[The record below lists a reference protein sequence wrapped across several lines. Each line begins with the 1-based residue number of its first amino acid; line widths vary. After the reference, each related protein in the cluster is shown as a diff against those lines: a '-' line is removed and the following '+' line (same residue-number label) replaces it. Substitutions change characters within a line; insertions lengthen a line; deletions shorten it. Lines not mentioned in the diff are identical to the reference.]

1 MTDAQLFTLIMAG
14 MLAAASVRAGVP
26 VDVKQNYQPTQ
37 QGAQT
42 VPTLYVHKL
51 FDKRVGH
58 VQRKDVWDPD
68 ADPPNGAYRHIEAQ
82 WYETTFQV
90 TALAAGN
97 PLVPDQPSA
106 SDLVNVGADIMQSD
120 AMMARLRAANVGVL
134 RVGEITNPQFVD
146 DRDRFEASPSFDF
159 VLTHK
164 REYIDG
170 VPVVSLVEFN
180 FARV

>member
-1 MTDAQLFTLIMAG
+1 MTDAQLFELIMAG
-14 MLAAASVRAGVP
+14 MLAAASVRAGVT

-42 VPTLYVHKL
+42 APTLYVHKL

-58 VQRKDVWDPD
+58 VQRKDVLDI
-68 ADPPNGAYRHIEAQ
+68 PNDVFRHHEAQ

-97 PLVPDQPSA
+97 PLVPNLPSA

-170 VPVVSLVEFN
+170 VPVVSSVEFN